1 MCVCEKMV
9 CVCVCVKKLHVC
21 VCVWW
26 EGRVLIKRQ
35 NNSERGLDDRLE
47 EMKGVDI
54 SGKLENYLPELLIP
68 VQLL

>member
-1 MCVCEKMV
+1 MCLCEKTA
-9 CVCVCVKKLHVC
+9 C

-35 NNSERGLDDRLE
+35 NNGERGLDDRLE